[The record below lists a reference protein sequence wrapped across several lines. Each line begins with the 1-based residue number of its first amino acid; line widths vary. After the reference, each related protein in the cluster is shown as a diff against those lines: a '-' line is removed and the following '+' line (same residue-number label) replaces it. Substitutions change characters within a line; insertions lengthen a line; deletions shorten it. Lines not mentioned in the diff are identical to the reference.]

1 MRKLPYL
8 LPLLLFLISVL
19 LISCSSTQPT
29 RLSSDIFVRIVDGD
43 TLIANI
49 DGKEEYVRL
58 ILVDTPETKHPK
70 QPVQPF
76 GSEAS
81 AFMEH
86 TYKPSDTIQL
96 EYGPEKRDIYD
107 RILAYVYTED
117 GDMFIKLLLK
127 KGLARVA
134 VYPPNDKYVD
144 EFRKLEQQAKKQK
157 IGIWSIDGYVTED
170 DFTMDAIKP

>member
-1 MRKLPYL
+1 MRKFMYL
-8 LPLLLFLISVL
+8 LLLLLISIL
-19 LISCSSTQPT
+19 LTSCSSTQPDNLHEAT
-29 RLSSDIFVRIVDGD
+29 FVRIVDGD

-76 GSEAS
+76 GPEAS
-81 AFMEH
+81 AFMEQ
-86 TYKPSDTIQL
+86 TYKGSDIIQL

-117 GDMFIKLLLK
+117 GEMFNELLLK

-144 EFRKLEQQAKKQK
+144 EFRKLEQKAKKQK

-170 DFTMDAIKP
+170 DFNMDAIKP